1 MKITTI
7 GERQVA
13 GKRFHLDSTLRDYII
28 TISELKKL
36 KLRCLTS
43 EPWAWLQSAL
53 AGIFWLTS

>member
-43 EPWAWLQSAL
+43 EPWA
-53 AGIFWLTS
+53 